1 MSTLPVQRD
10 NSPNHKI
17 VGVGGDYDDDVGV
30 GVDVGAVDDGGGGY
44 SNLSKSAHYCRA
56 SFSETGPSCRPPVG
70 YTTQST
76 FC

>member
-17 VGVGGDYDDDVGV
+17 VGVDGDYDGDVGV
-30 GVDVGAVDDGGGGY
+30 GVDDGDSVGY

-56 SFSETGPSCRPPVG
+56 SFSQTGPTCRPPVG